1 MNIYKVKLEVE
12 VEVEAFDEN
21 DALDYA
27 NDIFGVDDEIKN
39 VKMINVKEKQ

>member
-1 MNIYKVKLEVE
+1 MKKYKVSLEIE
-12 VEVEAFDEN
+12 AEVEAFDES

-39 VKMINVKEKQ
+39 VKVVSVKEK

>member
-1 MNIYKVKLEVE
+1 MKKYKIKLEIE
-12 VEVEAFDEN
+12 AEVEAFDES

-39 VKMINVKEKQ
+39 VKVISVKEK